1 MFLFGPQET
10 IWSEKDLRDLQSRL
24 QSSDDVEFLRDAMHE
39 LPTLV
44 PFLRQHVCTGARE
57 GNGHEALDQLSHFA
71 RGETVMLAG
80 SGSMTNTHQASL
92 TVASHIV
99 EFMDKAPKSGGVP
112 DITAID
118 DAQGFCV
125 GFLSATAVASATTWQ
140 ELKHNFTCAL
150 RLAACVGF
158 VVDSEMSLD
167 VTAIAVNWKSDAQG
181 RFIDSTVDDF
191 PHVSKLEIKPLQQ
204 STRADFLDRH
214 TSHAGQMTK
223 LLR

>member
-10 IWSEKDLRDLQSRL
+10 VWSEKDLRDLQSRL
-24 QSSDDVEFLRDAMHE
+24 HDSNDVEFLRDAMHE

-44 PFLRQHVCTGARE
+44 PFLRQHVCTEARE
-57 GNGHEALDQLSHFA
+57 ETGFEALNQLSHFA
-71 RGETVMLAG
+71 RGEIDVLAS
-80 SGSMTNTHQASL
+80 SGCATNTHQASL

-99 EFMDKAPKSGGVP
+99 EFIDKVPKSGGVP

-125 GFLSATAVASATTWQ
+125 GFLSAAAVASATTWP

-158 VVDSEMSLD
+158 VVDNETSLD
-167 VTAIAVNWKSDAQG
+167 VTAIAIKWKSDAQ
-181 RFIDSTVDDF
+181 RHFIEISVEDF
-191 PHVSKLEIKPLQQ
+191 QDVSELGAKPLQ
-204 STRADFLDRH
+204 
-214 TSHAGQMTK
+214 
-223 LLR
+223 